1 MSRPRLEVPDDV
13 PDGYRQL
20 IRQNDRFVWAMTL
33 ALRSG
38 AESAAAMTAT
48 VRTTK
53 GSKGALSR
61 GSKSDSSLAA
71 A

>member
-1 MSRPRLEVPDDV
+1 MMSTESREPIDNPSEQ
-13 PDGYRQL
+13 YREL

-33 ALRSG
+33 ALKSG

-48 VRTTK
+48 VRTK
-53 GSKGALSR
+53 GDSKRILS
-61 GSKSDSSLAA
+61 GSSDSTRAA